1 MAESSIYCLF
11 IFKVLCRTLNSS
23 FFFFFKSYLL
33 KWLKTIHQ
41 GGGAVST
48 NLCLCWKWNSWAA
61 SSLLVLT
68 QEWELDMVLSPCF
81 LVFNSKRLLAS
92 FLVISARYLILYFP
106 FLLCWLPEDNLS
118 FSISSLEVPLFLA
131 CHLCTCCPLLHFLG
145 SCFRSS
151 NEFNLILQN
160 RQKLEDWPRRVN
172 SEPTLPTLTILFQ
185 SLF

>member
-1 MAESSIYCLF
+1 MLHYKFEP
-11 IFKVLCRTLNSS
+11 
-23 FFFFFKSYLL
+23 FFFFKSHLL

-41 GGGAVST
+41 GGRAVSP

-61 SSLLVLT
+61 NSLLVLT
-68 QEWELDMVLSPCF
+68 KEWELDMVLSPYFWF
-81 LVFNSKRLLAS
+81 LTVKDSWPVFLLS
-92 FLVISARYLILYFP
+92 VTRYLILYFL